1 MPWLPTFHV
10 VPCFSRNRKEMVPPL
25 WRCSLTPVPGYAD
38 DNSNSSQNR
47 MGRSCLAIPALHGM
61 SAATLAIRL
70 YGRQRND
77 WVCRPC
83 QLYWSYRGGNSCSSV
98 VQRSGGDR
106 KVAGLNQ
113 IPSSFS
119 SFCFFFKVFKVFSQT
134 ALTIIK
140 ITKYVNNKKCL
151 CSYNYQDNEICQ
163 QQQMF
168 TVAKRNIH
176 LYTCTYT
183 HS

>member
-1 MPWLPTFHV
+1 
-10 VPCFSRNRKEMVPPL
+10 
-25 WRCSLTPVPGYAD
+25 
-38 DNSNSSQNR
+38 

-70 YGRQRND
+70 YGGQRDD
-77 WVCRPC
+77 WFCRPC

-98 VQRSGGDR
+98 VQRSGRDR

-134 ALTIIK
+134 AVTVIK
-140 ITKYVNNKKCL
+140 ITKYDNNNKCL

-168 TVAKRNIH
+168 TVAKRKIH